1 MSSYRPQLQR
11 RIELELIAE
20 PPTTAFLT
28 APESIVLRKLDGYRQ
43 SGESSDRQWRDVLEV
58 LKVQADNLDVAYLED
73 AASAAG
79 LADLLARAREQSK
92 RAD

>member
-1 MSSYRPQLQR
+1 
-11 RIELELIAE
+11 
-20 PPTTAFLT
+20 
-28 APESIVLRKLDGYRQ
+28 
-43 SGESSDRQWRDVLEV
+43 VLEV